1 MEIKSISTANFAAK
15 AKKHQTQ
22 SQVVTN
28 NTEGQITEL
37 PNYKSAVMSFG
48 MARIDL
54 DKVRKLN
61 KEDIQERYIKLD
73 KYGNIPACRK
83 IQYGLDTHC
92 EEAYNTNPQIIK
104 EIFTTRYGADKQ
116 LIAHRAPAEKLEIMH
131 KFVNKLPDSEEILKD
146 IYTTRDAEGRFPA
159 HYFDS
164 PDQLKLMIE
173 SLDTMTLKY
182 IFKGQDNDA
191 SKSPLHYYENKED
204 MISAVLLMIDFISQE
219 SIDNSMSDIF
229 LQKNRVEDGV
239 SVKKF
244 GELSHLL
251 NTFKDNE
258 EFLDKFTS
266 TESFKSNFIN
276 NYHEMLQDLVHYKL
290 KDECPDTLYKLY
302 KDTSSKIFGLNN
314 DKSKDLAKNIFDLVS
329 NSDLSPEKSL
339 SLLTQTE
346 KGLKKYFNTKYY
358 NIKDVDIIKK
368 ELEKTIEK
376 ENKFKRIYG

>member
-1 MEIKSISTANFAAK
+1 MEIKSISAANFAAK

-28 NTEGQITEL
+28 NTAGQITEL

-61 KEDIQERYIKLD
+61 KEDIQERYLRQD
-73 KYGNIPACRK
+73 KQGNIPACRK

-104 EIFTTRYGADKQ
+104 EIFTTRFGADKQ
-116 LIAHRAPAEKLEIMH
+116 LIAHKASAEKLEIMH

-159 HYFDS
+159 HYFES
-164 PDQLKLMIE
+164 PEQLRVMIE

-229 LQKNRVEDGV
+229 LQKNRFGDGV

-276 NYHEMLQDLVHYKL
+276 NYHEMLQDLVHYRL